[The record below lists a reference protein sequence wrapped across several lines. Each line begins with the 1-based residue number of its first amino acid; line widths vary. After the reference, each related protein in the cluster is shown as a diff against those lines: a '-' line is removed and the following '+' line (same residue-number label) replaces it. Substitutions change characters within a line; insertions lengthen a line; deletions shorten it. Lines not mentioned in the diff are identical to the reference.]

1 MLIPAFLAALKRE
14 GIGKIGLTPFPTS
27 SACLTGVCW
36 NVTQLLP
43 ILRRNFKS
51 LILTHKYLS
60 QYRVGSFTSFTGWV
74 PLEEGT
80 DLGYVHDIVTGLP
93 VPSSPYD
100 ISAVNLIES
109 FSPLIEARGVLENNM
124 MLNFRINRT
133 RSLNLNIASYQ
144 IVESSENDLLFG
156 LGYRMPAFN
165 RIIGFGS
172 NSMKSGRRPRTAPAT
187 VLNSRQRRR

>member
-1 MLIPAFLAALKRE
+1 MPNWDIA
-14 GIGKIGLTPFPTS
+14 
-27 SACLTGVCW
+27 W

-172 NSMKSGRRPRTAPAT
+172 NSMKSGRRPEQLP
-187 VLNSRQRRR
+187 LPD